1 MIIFNKKKI
10 EGHKCI
16 LWNLKLNV
24 WILEM
29 FDTVMFCIVFS
40 GGNAPSYVY
49 RLLSEFYH
57 PDDHELWTTLTVT
70 IGLV

>member
-1 MIIFNKKKI
+1 M
-10 EGHKCI
+10 
-16 LWNLKLNV
+16 KLNV